1 MIIEDIIQIW
11 NPLLTKKTLKVKDFS
26 SLKTKQ
32 TIINLIDTMRAS
44 DLIWIAAPQ
53 IGVSARIFVTELRD
67 TPLRKQQDKD
77 PLRVFINPQI
87 VWKSKKTCIMYE
99 WCGSVAYSK
108 FFGPVKR
115 PMRIII
121 EAVDE
126 HGDKVHVKASWL
138 LARVIQHEYDHLD
151 GIVFIEKITDIKQC
165 MSSEEYVRI
174 RNKYSI
180 A

>member
-1 MIIEDIIQIW
+1 
-11 NPLLTKKTLKVKDFS
+11 
-26 SLKTKQ
+26 
-32 TIINLIDTMRAS
+32 
-44 DLIWIAAPQ
+44 
-53 IGVSARIFVTELRD
+53 
-67 TPLRKQQDKD
+67 
-77 PLRVFINPQI
+77 
-87 VWKSKKTCIMYE
+87 
-99 WCGSVAYSK
+99 
-108 FFGPVKR
+108 
-115 PMRIII
+115 MRIII

>member
-1 MIIEDIIQIW
+1 MTTEDIIQIG
-11 NPLLTKKTLKVKDFS
+11 NPLLTQKALKVKDFS
-26 SLKTKQ
+26 SPKIKQ
-32 TIINLIDTMRAS
+32 MITNLIDTMRAS
-44 DLIWIAAPQ
+44 NLIWIAAPQ
-53 IGVSARIFVTELRD
+53 IGVSVRIFVTELRS

-115 PMRIII
+115 PISIII
-121 EAVDE
+121 EAVDD
-126 HGDKVHVKASWL
+126 HWSKISLKADWL

-151 GIVFIEKITDIKQC
+151 GNIFTEKITDMKQC
-165 MSSEEYVRI
+165 MSSEEYRKRI
-174 RNKYSI
+174 NN
-180 A
+180 